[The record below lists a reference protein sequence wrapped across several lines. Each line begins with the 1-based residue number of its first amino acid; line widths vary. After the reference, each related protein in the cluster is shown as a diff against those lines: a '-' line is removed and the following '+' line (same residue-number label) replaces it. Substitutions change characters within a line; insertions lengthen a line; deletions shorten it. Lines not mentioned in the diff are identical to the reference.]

1 MVTSTYQVRTYGCQM
16 NVHDSER
23 IAGLL
28 DEAGNAPVADGAQPD
43 VVVFSTCAVRENADN
58 KLDGNLGHLKP
69 VKDRTPGRRHEGRGM
84 SEETKAVV
92 QRMIDE
98 VFNAGRLEVID
109 ELYWSESAESAKRWV
124 EPFRLAF
131 PDFEMQTLELVAEGD
146 RVVGRFRCSG
156 THLGPWHESQ
166 PTGRRMHDID
176 EVYFFTV
183 RDGRIADT
191 WGIEDTAKRIRQL
204 GL

>member
-1 MVTSTYQVRTYGCQM
+1 MT
-16 NVHDSER
+16 E
-23 IAGLL
+23 
-28 DEAGNAPVADGAQPD
+28 
-43 VVVFSTCAVRENADN
+43 EN
-58 KLDGNLGHLKP
+58 
-69 VKDRTPGRRHEGRGM
+69 
-84 SEETKAVV
+84 KAVV
-92 QRMIDE
+92 QRLIDE
-98 VFNAGRLEVID
+98 VLNAGRLELID
-109 ELYWSESAESAKRWV
+109 ELYSADTAEAAMRWV

-131 PDFEMQTLELVAEGD
+131 PDVEMRTIELVAEGD

-156 THLGPWHESQ
+156 THLGPWRGRQ

-183 RDGRIADT
+183 RDGRIAET

>member
-1 MVTSTYQVRTYGCQM
+1 MI
-16 NVHDSER
+16 E
-23 IAGLL
+23 
-28 DEAGNAPVADGAQPD
+28 
-43 VVVFSTCAVRENADN
+43 EN
-58 KLDGNLGHLKP
+58 
-69 VKDRTPGRRHEGRGM
+69 
-84 SEETKAVV
+84 KAVV
-92 QRMIDE
+92 QRLIDE
-98 VFNAGRLEVID
+98 ALNAGRLEVID
-109 ELYWSESAESAKRWV
+109 ELYSPETAEVARQWV

-131 PDFEMQTLELVAEGD
+131 PDVEMQIVELVAEGD

-156 THLGPWHESQ
+156 THLGPWLGSQ

-183 RDGRIADT
+183 RDGRIVEG